1 MSVSNI
7 KNKDL
12 FNPSGILH
20 IDEYVFSK
28 EYPWELLGGIKE
40 YVKSLIA
47 KGLDGYHLLEGH
59 DDVLVGEG
67 TVIYP
72 TASITGPAI
81 IGKRC
86 EVRPGAFIRGS
97 VLIGDECVIGNSSEF
112 KNCIM
117 MFHCQSP
124 HYNYVGDSIL
134 GNYAHTGA
142 GVICSNLRSDNK
154 PVKIHASEGDIETGI
169 RKIGA
174 IIGDRGDIG
183 CQSVL
188 NPGTIIGQ
196 NTQVYPLTMCRGV
209 YKENSIVKATRVV
222 VDKK

>member
-1 MSVSNI
+1 MSNI
-7 KNKDL
+7 KCKDL
-12 FNPSGILH
+12 FTPSGIPH
-20 IDEYVFSK
+20 IDEFIFSK
-28 EYPWELLGGIKE
+28 EYPWELLPLIKG
-40 YVKSLIA
+40 YIQSLIE
-47 KGLDGYHLLEGH
+47 KGIPGYTKLK
-59 DDVLVGEG
+59 DDVLIGQNVKIAE
-67 TVIYP
+67 

-81 IGKRC
+81 IGNNV
-86 EVRPGAFIRGS
+86 EIRPGCFIRGS
-97 VLIGDECVIGNSSEF
+97 LIAGDECVLGNSSEF
-112 KNCIM
+112 KNAVLM
-117 MFHCQSP
+117 RHCQSP

-154 PVKIHASEGDIETGI
+154 PVIIHGDEDIPTGI

-174 IIGDRGDIG
+174 ILADHADIG

-209 YKENSIVKATRVV
+209 YPANSIVKSTRVV
-222 VDKK
+222 VKKEQR

>member
-1 MSVSNI
+1 MSKIRNV
-7 KNKDL
+7 DL
-12 FNPSGILH
+12 FSPSGIPH
-20 IDEYVFSK
+20 IDEFVFSK
-28 EYPWELLGGIKE
+28 EYPWELLGEIKG
-40 YVKSLIA
+40 YVKSLIE

-72 TASITGPAI
+72 TASITGPTI
-81 IGKRC
+81 IGKNS

-112 KNCIM
+112 KNCVM
-117 MFHCQSP
+117 MRHCQSP

-134 GNYAHTGA
+134 GNFAHTGA

-154 PVKIHASEGDIETGI
+154 PVKIHADDGDIETGI

-174 IIGDRGDIG
+174 IIGDHGDIG

-209 YKENSIVKATRVV
+209 YPSDSIVKSTKEVV
-222 VDKK
+222 KKR

>member
-1 MSVSNI
+1 VSNI

-12 FNPSGILH
+12 FNPSGIPH
-20 IDEYVFSK
+20 IDEFVFSK
-28 EYPWELLGGIKE
+28 EYPWELLGEIKG
-40 YVKSLIA
+40 YVKSLIE

-59 DDVLVGEG
+59 DDVLIGEG

-72 TASITGPAI
+72 TASITGPAV
-81 IGKRC
+81 IGKNC
-86 EVRPGAFIRGS
+86 EIRPGAFIRGS

-112 KNCIM
+112 KNCVM
-117 MFHCQSP
+117 MKHCQSP

-134 GNYAHTGA
+134 GNFAHTGA

-154 PVKIHASEGDIETGI
+154 PVKIHGSEGDIETGI

-174 IIGDRGDIG
+174 IIGDHGDIG

-209 YKENSIVKATRVV
+209 YPSDSIVKSTKEVV
-222 VDKK
+222 TKR

>member
-1 MSVSNI
+1 MSNI

-12 FNPSGILH
+12 FNPSGIPH
-20 IDEYVFSK
+20 IDEFVFSK
-28 EYPWELLGGIKE
+28 EYPWELLGEIKG
-40 YVKSLIA
+40 YVKSLIE
-47 KGLDGYHLLEGH
+47 KGLNGYHPLDGH
-59 DDVLVGEG
+59 DDVLIGEG

-81 IGKRC
+81 IGKNC

-112 KNCIM
+112 KNCVM
-117 MFHCQSP
+117 MKHCQSP

-134 GNYAHTGA
+134 GNFAHTGA

-154 PVKIHASEGDIETGI
+154 PVKIHDSEGDIETGI

-174 IIGDRGDIG
+174 IIGDHGDIG

-209 YKENSIVKATRVV
+209 YPSDSIVKATKEVV
-222 VDKK
+222 KKR